1 MHSTLP
7 AIKRAKTRHHMV
19 DGLRSSQPSRKSSMR
34 SGIPRGAAP
43 GDFENVTPAIR
54 SKDVSFDNRRGSDF
68 YAFRGMSS

>member
-1 MHSTLP
+1 
-7 AIKRAKTRHHMV
+7 
-19 DGLRSSQPSRKSSMR
+19 MR